1 MLPTHLEIGKKN
13 GLYPKVFGQSGTAMP
28 APWLVTRP
36 PKQMSTSVAA
46 AVNAANRARRG
57 LSVDRVMDSKS
68 SKFHRLKKQTAVEI
82 LTTAASFE
90 EEEQQRDP
98 AAYFFSSIVKSA

>member
-1 MLPTHLEIGKKN
+1 
-13 GLYPKVFGQSGTAMP
+13 MP

-57 LSVDRVMDSKS
+57 LSVVRVMDSKTS
-68 SKFHRLKKQTAVEI
+68 RLHRLKKQTAVEI
-82 LTTAASFE
+82 LTTAASLEKE
-90 EEEQQRDP
+90 ERRRNF
-98 AAYFFSSIVKSA
+98 AAYFFSSIVKSAFVSPFTVISWLTPGFAMCAFT